1 MIIAIEIHFLPEK
14 GKRTQFRMVLD
25 TEAGELKNVFFHLY
39 ARMCM
44 MFMVLQVW
52 RIEQVVN
59 DTLFRLSAHLS
70 VRCLRAWAY
79 VCMWKFYE

>member
-14 GKRTQFRMVLD
+14 GKRIQFRMVLD
-25 TEAGELKNVFFHLY
+25 TEAAELKNVFFHLH
-39 ARMCM
+39 ACVCVCM

-59 DTLFRLSAHLS
+59 DTLFRLN
-70 VRCLRAWAY
+70 AY
-79 VCMWKFYE
+79 